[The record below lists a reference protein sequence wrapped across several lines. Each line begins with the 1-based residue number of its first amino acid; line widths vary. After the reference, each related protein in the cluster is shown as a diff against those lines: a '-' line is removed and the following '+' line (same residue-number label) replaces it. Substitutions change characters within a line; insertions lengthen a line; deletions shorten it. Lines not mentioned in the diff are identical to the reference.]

1 MMNIPK
7 YAYVFNDILMIMGN
21 FKFDHVK
28 QQIKDSK
35 LQSKSM
41 KKQINQQKPGLK
53 IKKKD
58 TK

>member
-1 MMNIPK
+1 MNIPK